1 MNFILGHKSEK
12 KSVNDINFVRPGRF
26 IMTSNDALSASS
38 NVGVSEIKTH
48 RITSVSTGISD
59 DNGNGVTSY
68 LFSGIDAYLEIPDS
82 PDWDVVGS
90 SEDNWTLS
98 LFVKWSKYPVDSD
111 SFFSQSESNSNRWQ
125 FYHNSSAGIIFIVKS
140 GGDNILNL
148 VGGSYI
154 ADTNWHHVAMCKV
167 ADEYGCYIDGIQQNY
182 VKSASTDTF
191 AATLGIG
198 DLIYVSGDSFPG
210 YMDEML
216 IEQSNVFRASP
227 NVGVT
232 DTITVPTA
240 PFSKN
245 TNTKLLIHCDET
257 ITSGAT
263 GSGKVFTDATG
274 NHVVTENV
282 NAIRERQNVT
292 TYANRITSVS
302 AGISEDNGNGVTS
315 YLLGSIDYYLV
326 DGIEDY
332 LEIPDSPDWDVV
344 GSSEDNWTLSL
355 FVKWSK
361 YPVGSDSFF
370 SQSESNSDRW
380 QFYHNS
386 PAGIKFIVVSGG
398 DSILDLEGGSY
409 IADTNWHHIALCKVA
424 DEYGCYID
432 GIQQNYIQS
441 TSTDTFA
448 ATLGI
453 GDLIDVTGDSFP
465 GYMDEMLIEQ
475 SNVFRASPNVG
486 VTDTITV
493 PTAPFSKNTNTKLL
507 IHCDETITS
516 GTTGSGAVFTDATGN
531 HVVTENANAIREK
544 LH

>member
-1 MNFILGHKSEK
+1 
-12 KSVNDINFVRPGRF
+12 
-26 IMTSNDALSASS
+26 MTSNDALSASS

-257 ITSGAT
+257 ITSG
-263 GSGKVFTDATG
+263 
-274 NHVVTENV
+274 
-282 NAIRERQNVT
+282 
-292 TYANRITSVS
+292 
-302 AGISEDNGNGVTS
+302 
-315 YLLGSIDYYLV
+315 
-326 DGIEDY
+326 
-332 LEIPDSPDWDVV
+332 
-344 GSSEDNWTLSL
+344 
-355 FVKWSK
+355 
-361 YPVGSDSFF
+361 
-370 SQSESNSDRW
+370 
-380 QFYHNS
+380 
-386 PAGIKFIVVSGG
+386 
-398 DSILDLEGGSY
+398 
-409 IADTNWHHIALCKVA
+409 
-424 DEYGCYID
+424 
-432 GIQQNYIQS
+432 
-441 TSTDTFA
+441 
-448 ATLGI
+448 
-453 GDLIDVTGDSFP
+453 
-465 GYMDEMLIEQ
+465 
-475 SNVFRASPNVG
+475 
-486 VTDTITV
+486 
-493 PTAPFSKNTNTKLL
+493 
-507 IHCDETITS
+507 
-516 GTTGSGAVFTDATGN
+516 TTGSGAVFTDATGN